1 MYCMLCIVIQYYLTK
16 QNYFWVKIQCE
27 CRGIQFH
34 SKELEWKWNWKFK
47 NQWKW
52 NGIGIEIWKLSGIGI
67 KVNGIG
73 MESELKIQNFS
84 ITIENNE
91 YEDKQLMLHQFKS
104 LIYFIIGALIASPI
118 ICLLEI
124 SYFRLKARIYYLIY
138 FFYIHI
144 LLYLNLI
151 ENFDN
156 WSYIKWLSESK
167 WDSHRFKFQNITS
180 KLMNSNFNVIN
191 DRMFSSIR
199 YTFNTNVVLILNI
212 NP

>member
-1 MYCMLCIVIQYYLTK
+1 
-16 QNYFWVKIQCE
+16 
-27 CRGIQFH
+27 
-34 SKELEWKWNWKFK
+34 
-47 NQWKW
+47 
-52 NGIGIEIWKLSGIGI
+52 
-67 KVNGIG
+67 

-104 LIYFIIGALIASPI
+104 LIYLIIGALIASPI
-118 ICLLEI
+118 ICLLEM

-156 WSYIKWLSESK
+156 
-167 WDSHRFKFQNITS
+167 
-180 KLMNSNFNVIN
+180 
-191 DRMFSSIR
+191 
-199 YTFNTNVVLILNI
+199 
-212 NP
+212 